1 MICRR
6 NIWKT
11 EARLTVTVAGNEM
24 RGLVV
29 SSSSSS
35 EDNIR
40 LERSRLEQV
49 NINTETSSVDLF
61 YI

>member
-1 MICRR
+1 
-6 NIWKT
+6 
-11 EARLTVTVAGNEM
+11 M

-49 NINTETSSVDLF
+49 NINTETERHVLHLIFNF
-61 YI
+61 YSMTRSIVKSEWII